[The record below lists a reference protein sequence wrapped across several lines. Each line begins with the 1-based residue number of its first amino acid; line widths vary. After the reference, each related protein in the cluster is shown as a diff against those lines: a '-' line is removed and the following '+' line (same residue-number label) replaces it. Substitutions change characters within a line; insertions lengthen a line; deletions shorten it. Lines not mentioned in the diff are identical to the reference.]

1 MDEISVESTFI
12 SHLLCRV
19 PDKPERRARIYVA
32 IGFVSDVEFSRLQRL
47 QQLTQVVEQAEAQ
60 ENYGPIKTV
69 NEIVPSSRWRRCED

>member
-1 MDEISVESTFI
+1 M
-12 SHLLCRV
+12 
-19 PDKPERRARIYVA
+19 A